1 MNTLNKKI
9 KVCMILK
16 KFKGEGAALY
26 TIQLKNI
33 EQLEKPVFCSH
44 HSNNNQSKS
53 HQSILKSWG

>member
-44 HSNNNQSKS
+44 HSNNN
-53 HQSILKSWG
+53 